1 MSGQNQDQ
9 KKKKSG
15 KPMTYTLAI
24 VDSHSM
30 YCTFGCHV
38 CSHFYCS
45 LSGLSRLGQT
55 FSGVYC
61 SNHRT
66 SHSPLDLHRH
76 VWMAETEAYHC
87 IHGYS
92 AGQRKK
98 G

>member
-9 KKKKSG
+9 KKKKER
-15 KPMTYTLAI
+15 KA
-24 VDSHSM
+24 DCSHSM

-66 SHSPLDLHRH
+66 SHSPLDLHRQYGWLKQKH
-76 VWMAETEAYHC
+76 TIASMDILQDRE
-87 IHGYS
+87 
-92 AGQRKK
+92 KK
-98 G
+98 DEDKQS